1 MGDRIKPESVIRL
14 GQNMQARL
22 IINLRGRTMDLTQI
36 GVQLLQ
42 SKLGSNLQTSDIASA
57 LSGLFGGK
65 NLDIASLMAKM
76 QGSGGLASIT
86 SSWLGDGANA
96 EMSSGQVMELFGKE
110 KASEFA
116 SKLNVDEA
124 TASNGLADMLPQLI
138 DKASSGGSL
147 LESAMGSM
155 GGADGLM
162 GMAGKL
168 FGK

>member
-1 MGDRIKPESVIRL
+1 
-14 GQNMQARL
+14 
-22 IINLRGRTMDLTQI
+22 MDLMQI
-36 GVQLLQ
+36 GAQLLQ
-42 SKLGSNLQTSDIASA
+42 SKLGSNVDTGDIASA
-57 LSGLFGGK
+57 LSGLLGGD
-65 NLDIASLMAKM
+65 NFDIGSLMAKL
-76 QGSGGLASIT
+76 QGSGGLASMA

-96 EMSSGQVMELFGKE
+96 AMSSGQVMELFGKE
-110 KASEFA
+110 KVSEFA
-116 SKLNVDEA
+116 SKLNVDED

-155 GGADGLM
+155 GGAGGLM